1 MVKSTSSLI
10 GLIVVFISFG
20 ESIAQSTERDVVDQR
35 LEWFALNSN
44 IKFHKRAGLAFDSQL
59 RYAGSLQSAQNYV
72 RLGLDLYITPK
83 LSIVPVGG
91 MYVWNYKYGE
101 QPAAYANDEKRIWQ
115 QVLYKH
121 DNSRFH
127 FNHRFRME
135 ERFIQNKKSGNDAFS
150 TELYRVRYRFQAN
163 IGLNKEKLEPG
174 AFYLSIWDEFFY
186 GWGKGDTFNKID
198 QNRFSVALGYQVA
211 PKVSFTVGA
220 LYQMMVKKNGAQQE
234 NNTGIIVQFNYNFDF
249 SKKEN

>member
-1 MVKSTSSLI
+1 MLKSASSLF
-10 GLIVVFISFG
+10 GLIVLLISYG
-20 ESIAQSTERDVVDQR
+20 ESIAQSAERAVVNQP

-44 IKFHKRAGLAFDSQL
+44 IKLHKRVGFAFDSQL
-59 RYAGSLQSAQNYV
+59 RYVGSLQSAQNYV
-72 RLGLDLYITPK
+72 RLGLDIYVTPK
-83 LSIVPVGG
+83 LSIVPIGA

-101 QPAAYANDEKRIWQ
+101 QPAEYENDEKRIWQ
-115 QVLYKH
+115 QVMYKS
-121 DNSRFH
+121 NMGRFH

-135 ERFIQNKKSGNDAFS
+135 ERFIQNKKSGTDDFNNEF
-150 TELYRVRYRFQAN
+150 YRVRYRFQTN

-211 PKVSFTVGA
+211 PKVSCTVGA

-234 NNTGIIVQFNYNFDF
+234 NNTGIIVQCNYNFDF